1 MDFSLTAR
9 QAAFRQK
16 VQEFAANELEPAA
29 AAQDRTGSYPLG
41 LVDELARLGLMG
53 TFVPEEHGGPG
64 EDYVSYV
71 AALEEISKAWASL
84 GAIVSVQNSMVCY
97 PILRFG
103 DEAQKRMFLP
113 LLTRDKQIGCYAF
126 AEPSAGSDAGGIQ
139 TTAAAD
145 GEVFVLNGRKDF
157 VTNGR
162 AARFA

>member
-1 MDFSLTAR
+1 MDLAPWALNLPGLWQAWRMDFSLTAR

-29 AAQDRTGSYPLG
+29 GAQDRNGRFPLG

-71 AALEEISKAWASL
+71 AALEELSKAWASL

-103 DEAQKRMFLP
+103 DEPQSAVQ
-113 LLTRDKQIGCYAF
+113 DF
-126 AEPSAGSDAGGIQ
+126 AD
-139 TTAAAD
+139 D
-145 GEVFVLNGRKDF
+145 HVGR
-157 VTNGR
+157 G
-162 AARFA
+162 